1 MPPNR
6 FTPAIRRGAA
16 LTSGTLAL
24 ALTSVSLAIALGSP
38 PAAAQNDNR
47 VPVPLG
53 SKKNAPVSI
62 AAPPILVVEPV
73 AMMIA
78 TFDADG
84 DGRVT
89 RDEMRKG
96 VAKSFAAIDT
106 GNTGKLGYIA
116 FSDWAQKWLGDPNAL
131 PGAYETDSDSDNQIT
146 LAELQAK
153 FDQIFTRLDKDK
165 DGVLTRAELLTIRA
179 FPMGDGGRGKRGRAP

>member
-6 FTPAIRRGAA
+6 FAPAIRRGAA

-24 ALTSVSLAIALGSP
+24 ALASVSLAIALGAS

-47 VPVPLG
+47 VPIPLG

-78 TFDADG
+78 AFDTDG

-106 GNTGKLGYIA
+106 ANSGKLGYIA

-146 LAELQAK
+146 IVELQAK
-153 FDQIFTRLDKDK
+153 FDLIFTRLDKDK
-165 DGVLTRAELLTIRA
+165 DGALTRAELLTIRA
-179 FPMGDGGRGKRGRAP
+179 FPMGDGARGKRGRAP